1 MKTGTIVQIS
11 GPVVDVEFAPGHLP
25 RIREALSVKL
35 EGKEHIM
42 EVAQHVGD
50 NTVRCVMLSGS
61 DGLVSAV
68 CRLLAPG
75 KTDSGSRWASRHL
88 DGMFNVLGQPI
99 DGGEPV
105 PEDAPA

>member
-42 EVAQHVGD
+42 EVAQIGRAHV
-50 NTVRCVMLSGS
+50 
-61 DGLVSAV
+61 
-68 CRLLAPG
+68 
-75 KTDSGSRWASRHL
+75 
-88 DGMFNVLGQPI
+88 
-99 DGGEPV
+99 
-105 PEDAPA
+105 